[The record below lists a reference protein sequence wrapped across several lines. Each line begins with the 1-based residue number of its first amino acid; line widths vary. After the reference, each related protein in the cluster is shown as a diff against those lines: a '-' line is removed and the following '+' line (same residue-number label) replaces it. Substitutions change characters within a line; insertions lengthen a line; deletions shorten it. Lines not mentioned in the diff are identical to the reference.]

1 MRRASEQRGGY
12 TLVELLTV
20 LVVLGILAALLIP
33 STNPTIQT
41 RLESAAQLVAGDLA
55 YARSLAISRN
65 RAFRATWDLKQ
76 NRYTIGPASG
86 SLGSAAPLDPFA
98 SDRAARPDT
107 YVTDLDEVPGIAGVA
122 LYKVSGAGPSGAVF
136 VEFGPYGETTYAEE
150 SVVWLVAGTAG
161 NLRYAAVRVNPVT
174 GLATV
179 DLNQAGVTP

>member
-1 MRRASEQRGGY
+1 MRTVCRQRSGY

-33 STNPTIQT
+33 SANPSIQA

-65 RAFRATWDLKQ
+65 RAFRATWDLQQ
-76 NRYTIGPASG
+76 NRYTIAPAGGASG
-86 SLGSAAPLDPFA
+86 SAVPLDPFA

-107 YVTDLDEVPGIAGVA
+107 YVTDLDEVPGIAGIV
-122 LYKVSGAGPSGAVF
+122 LHKVLGVGPAEATYI
-136 VEFGPYGETTYAEE
+136 EFGPYGETSKAEE
-150 SVVWLVAGTAG
+150 SVIWLAASSGG
-161 NLRYAAVRVNPVT
+161 NERYVAVRVNPVT

-179 DLNQAGVTP
+179 DLNRAGVKP